1 MSSTRRAYGILRSY
15 IGREWE
21 RIQGVERD
29 LAEAELRD
37 AMSAPGTRSG
47 MSEEFEVKTVHT
59 NDMSP
64 EERQATARRLL
75 GVEPNSPF
83 EDVRKAFDRLNRRAD
98 PGRFPAGSAEQKQ
111 AAEIRRRVHWA
122 YQVLT
127 EGIDTTEKR
136 FKSLEL

>member
-1 MSSTRRAYGILRSY
+1 MSSARRACGLLRSY

-21 RIQGVERD
+21 RIQNVERE
-29 LAEAELRD
+29 LAAAELRD
-37 AMSAPGTRSG
+37 AMARPTASSG
-47 MSEEFEVKTVHT
+47 MDESIEVKTVHT
-59 NDMSP
+59 DDLSP

-75 GVEPNSPF
+75 GVEANSPF
-83 EDVRKAFDRLNRRAD
+83 EDVRSAFDRLNKRAD
-98 PGRFPAGSAEQKQ
+98 PRRFPEGSSEQRQ